1 MRKIFK
7 VMIVCALL
15 LLSGKAPAQ
24 SVVTRTGI
32 DNPDGWINT
41 YFAQGKVPPFSFAY
55 EEISS
60 GKFITDWRFS
70 KKKLSAPKGVA
81 AYTVSWTDPTGVLRV
96 TCDVKGYA
104 DTRTVEWS
112 LRFKNLSRYNTSKIA
127 VIRVADYKVSESS
140 SNGFTARWTTGCN
153 GTIDDFTPME
163 KDLRAGVL
171 LEFTPQKGLSSTGEA
186 LPYFNVVSRGC
197 DAGVAMAIGWT
208 GRWNA
213 RLTGVT
219 SLEYRM
225 FAGLEKANFY
235 LKPGEEAR
243 TPLVATIFWKG
254 ADAADGQNALRR
266 HILAHH
272 TPANPARSVGGFDL
286 GSPAPCQGNECLD
299 QDLALAIVKRYRQL
313 DLMPQTFVMEQGWYP
328 AAGDWTPREEMFP
341 DGLSPISS
349 LIHSYGSKMVIRLDV
364 EEIAKGSPVAQQFP
378 DYMLLGGKKMGYVFD
393 FSNPKAVDALCKYVG
408 DLMARGGIDGL
419 VCDFGADLAHYWDLA
434 DGVDRAGLT
443 EIKYVTGLY
452 KFWDYIAGKF
462 PGGTMD
468 ATAAGKRLD
477 LEAVSRS
484 VPVGYG
490 RELSPEMAQCQ
501 LYALNQF
508 FPLAGAVAMDSG
520 AYGTRS
526 RIGGLLNYRFG
537 LFTRG
542 ADSGQMRD
550 RLKEFSEASRY
561 LLCDYYPLIGLV
573 PQRHNDRWI
582 AGQWHD
588 GKAGGGIIVAFRR
601 SLAENVTFAAGLKG
615 LDPDA
620 VYELKNL
627 DDGSISTALGRD
639 LAKGFKIRLDDP
651 GSSILI
657 KYQRK

>member
-1 MRKIFK
+1 MRKILK
-7 VMIVCALL
+7 VMVVCALL
-15 LLSGKAPAQ
+15 LFGGNALAQ

-32 DNPDGWINT
+32 ENPDKWINT

-70 KKKLSAPKGVA
+70 KKKLSAPKGVV
-81 AYTVSWTDPTGVLRV
+81 AYSVSWTDPTGVLRV
-96 TCDVKGYA
+96 TCDVKGFA
-104 DTRTVEWS
+104 DTKAVEWS
-112 LRFKNLSRYNTSKIA
+112 LKFKNLSRYNTSKIA
-127 VIRVADYKVSESS
+127 VVRVADYKVSETS

-171 LEFTPQKGLSSTGEA
+171 LEFTPQKGLSSTGDA

-243 TPLVATIFWKG
+243 TPLVATIFWNG

-272 TPANPARSVGGFDL
+272 SPAGPARTVGGFDL
-286 GSPAPCQGNECLD
+286 GNPAPCSGNDCLD
-299 QDLALAIVKRYRQL
+299 QDLALAIVKRYKQL
-313 DLMPQTFVMEQGWYP
+313 DLVPEAFVMEQGWYP
-328 AAGDWTPREEMFP
+328 SAGDWNPREEMFP
-341 DGLSPISS
+341 DGLAPISS
-349 LIHSYGSKMVIRLDV
+349 LIHTYGSKMVARLDV
-364 EEIAKGSPVAQQFP
+364 EEVAKGSPVAQQFS

-408 DLMARGGIDGL
+408 DLMARNGIDGL
-419 VCDFGADLAHYWDLA
+419 VCDFGIDLAHYWDLA

-462 PGGTMD
+462 PGSTMD
-468 ATAAGKRLD
+468 VTAAGKRLD

-484 VPVGYG
+484 VPVDFG
-490 RELSPEMAQCQ
+490 RALSPELAQCQ
-501 LYALNQF
+501 LYALHQY
-508 FPLAGAVAMDSG
+508 FPLYGAVAMDCS
-520 AYGTRS
+520 AYDTRS
-526 RIGGLLNYRFG
+526 RMGGIMNYRFG
-537 LFTRG
+537 LFSRG
-542 ADSGQMRD
+542 ADSDPMKSRK
-550 RLKEFSEASRY
+550 REFEDASGC
-561 LLCDYYPLIGLV
+561 LLGNYYPLIGLV
-573 PQRHNDRWI
+573 PQRHQDRWI

-588 GKAGGGIIVAFRR
+588 PKTGGGIIVAFRR

-620 VYELKNL
+620 VYELKYL
-627 DDGSISTALGRD
+627 DSGKSETATGRD
-639 LAKGFKIRLDDP
+639 LAKGYRIGIDDP
-651 GSSILI
+651 ASSVII
-657 KYQRK
+657 KYKRK